1 MNPDPDP
8 NSISLLNPDPDC
20 MDPLQFPSFIHIQS
34 AWIRFHFPTVSGSR
48 SHGSAS
54 ISRLYPDP
62 DRMDPLNFPPV
73 SGSRSHVPYPLNFH
87 SCIRIQ
93 SAWIRFN
100 FLPVSGSHG
109 SVSPSISLLDPD
121 RMDHLQFPPD
131 SAFGMI
137 IRIQCGEI
145 KKCMEIVKI
154 CIFIK
159 IPVQV

>member
-1 MNPDPDP
+1 MQCCESGSRSAFYFPPRSGSRLHGSA
-8 NSISLLNPDPDC
+8 SISLLYPDPER
-20 MDPLQFPSFIHIQS
+20 MDPLQFP
-34 AWIRFHFPTVSGSR
+34 
-48 SHGSAS
+48 
-54 ISRLYPDP
+54 Y
-62 DRMDPLNFPPV
+62 
-73 SGSRSHVPYPLNFH
+73 
-87 SCIRIQ
+87 CIRIQ
-93 SAWIRFN
+93 IAWIRFN
-100 FLPVSGSHG
+100 FPPVSGSHG

-131 SAFGMI
+131 SALGMI